1 MVDKERMLKLLG
13 NGLQPLV
20 VANTLGCDP
29 SYVSQALMDED
40 FKGRVLALRMEN
52 LNAATTRDKL
62 IDKIEDKLLDKLND
76 TVEYLIKPREI
87 LGAFNIVNAAKR
99 RGAQVQGDV
108 LIQNNIVSIT
118 LPPAAQEKFITNGQG
133 EVVQVGAR
141 TTITMPFQKLL
152 KDRIQSNA
160 SRQNSEGELLQS
172 LGASE

>member
-13 NGLQPLV
+13 NGLQPGT
-20 VANTLGCDP
+20 VATTLGCDP

-40 FKGRVLALRMEN
+40 FKQQVLILRMEN
-52 LNAATTRDKL
+52 LNAATTRDKK
-62 IDKIEDKLLDKLND
+62 IDKIEDTLLEKLGDAVVWL
-76 TVEYLIKPREI
+76 TKPRDI
-87 LGAFNIVNAAKR
+87 LGAFNIINAAKR

-118 LPPAAQEKFITNGQG
+118 LPPAAREKFITNGQG
-133 EVVQVGAR
+133 EVVQVGER
-141 TTITMPFQKLL
+141 TTITMPLQKLL
-152 KDRIQSNA
+152 KDRIASNA